1 MSAGQ
6 GERVL
11 AGHPQSFSD
20 NCLSFPAKPA
30 HPGLP

>member
-11 AGHPQSFSD
+11 AGYLQSFSD

-30 HPGLP
+30 RLGLP